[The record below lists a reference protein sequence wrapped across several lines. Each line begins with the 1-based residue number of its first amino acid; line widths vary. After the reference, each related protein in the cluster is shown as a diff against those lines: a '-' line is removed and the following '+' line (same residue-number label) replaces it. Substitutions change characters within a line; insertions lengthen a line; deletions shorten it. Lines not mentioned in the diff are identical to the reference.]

1 MSAPENTIM
10 APADANS
17 IGNQPTIQNM
27 SNNTNIY
34 SMDMNYANQNKWF
47 AYFPLEDVL
56 GKNYQNLNLHIQR
69 FSIPQLEQTSQTV
82 TYRGYEKEIPSKVL
96 NPGTKQ
102 LTIDYIVDQN
112 WYNYTA
118 LYSWMSGI
126 DGVINPIA
134 TDAVSVEDTIS
145 PSDYVPLRIYL
156 LGPYKK
162 KIIQFKFSNTW
173 IKVFNEISLDV
184 NAPGEVVH
192 SFTLA
197 FDEYSIDR
205 LEQ

>member
-56 GKNYQNLNLHIQR
+56 GKNYQNLNLHITR

-82 TYRGYEKEIPSKVL
+82 AYRGYEKEIPSKVL
-96 NPGTKQ
+96 NPSTKQ

-126 DGVINPIA
+126 VGVINPIA
-134 TDAVSVEDTIS
+134 TDAVSIEDTIS